1 MKTFYTKPVAT
12 SYDLHPEA
20 PILAGSGQPHV
31 TFTLDDAQGTVNEYT
46 MFSNKF
52 RPNHSAPW
60 SEDF

>member
-12 SYDLHPEA
+12 SYDLYPET
-20 PILAGSGQPHV
+20 PILAGSSGPNV
-31 TFTLDDAQGTVNEYT
+31 TFTLDDAQGTVDGST

>member
-1 MKTFYTKPVAT
+1 MKTIYIKPVAT

-20 PILAGSGQPHV
+20 PILAGSGGPNV
-31 TFTLDDAQGTVNEYT
+31 SFTLDESEGTVDEST

-52 RPNHSAPW
+52 RPSHSAPW

>member
-20 PILAGSGQPHV
+20 PILAGSSGPSV
-31 TFTLDDAQGTVNEYT
+31 TFTLDDAQGTVDGST